1 MLLENN
7 SPRKSTRMLKVGLA
21 AFAVI
26 SLIGVCMFVSS
37 SKSAISSIIEAEEHE
52 FRSYMNKFSKS
63 YSESE
68 YLTRFQNFR
77 DNQVFIRKFNSD
89 QSDVILAANLFADM
103 TFEEFKSKYLKPKTL
118 KASPVE
124 IIDLD
129 LEAANSTVDWRA
141 KGVLTPVKNQGQ
153 CGSCWAFSATGAIE
167 AAWAIAHK
175 KVVSLSEQQL
185 VACSTGMNQGCDGG
199 YASEAF
205 KYVIENGGINTEVNY
220 PYLGKDSTCNKTLE
234 EEKVVNITSSAGVLA
249 SNYKALMAAVTNQ
262 PTSTGVEANVQW
274 MHYSSGIITQRCGI
288 NLNHDTLTVGY
299 DSTAAVPYWIVK
311 NSWGTSWGIE
321 GYIQIA
327 MSPGVGVCGINMDAY
342 YPIV

>member
-89 QSDVILAANLFADM
+89 QSDVILAANKFADM

-141 KGVLTPVKNQGQ
+141 RGVLTPVKDQGQ
-153 CGSCWAFSATGAIE
+153 CGACWAFSATGAIE

-175 KVVSLSEQQL
+175 QVISLSEQQL
-185 VACSTGMNQGCDGG
+185 VACATANKGCGG
-199 YASEAF
+199 GSASEAF
-205 KYVIENGGINTEVNY
+205 KYVIENGGINTEVAY
-220 PYLGKDSTCNKTLE
+220 PYLEENSTCNTTLE
-234 EEKVVNITSSAGVLA
+234 EEKVVNITSFAGVMPN
-249 SNYKALMAAVTNQ
+249 NYKALMVAVTNQ
-262 PTSTGVEANVQW
+262 PTTTGVENNIQW
-274 MHYSSGIITQRCGI
+274 MHYSSGIITQGCGNDI
-288 NLNHDTLTVGY
+288 NHDTLTVGY
-299 DSTAAVPYWIVK
+299 DSTAAIPYWIVK
-311 NSWGTSWGIE
+311 NSYGSDWGIE